1 MDRDTLVN
9 EIRNCAKMVDECRRL
24 KSHSLTSLYTN
35 LYHGLLVEQ
44 ARGVTD
50 ITLPEPSRFTE
61 VPPHVFGFAY
71 GEIA

>member
-9 EIRNCAKMVDECRRL
+9 EIRNCAKMVEECRL
-24 KSHSLTSLYTN
+24 KCHSLTSLYTN

-44 ARGVTD
+44 ARDVTD
-50 ITLPEPSRFTE
+50 ITLPAPSRFLE
-61 VPPHVFGFAY
+61 VPHHVFGFAY